1 MRIEVKKS
9 HDKLPANGTSWRRL
23 RAAIRRGKKID
34 VVLNMGVKLVAKSA
48 AIIYNKIPFER

>member
-1 MRIEVKKS
+1 MATLK
-9 HDKLPANGTSWRRL
+9 T
-23 RAAIRRGKKID
+23 AIRRGKKID